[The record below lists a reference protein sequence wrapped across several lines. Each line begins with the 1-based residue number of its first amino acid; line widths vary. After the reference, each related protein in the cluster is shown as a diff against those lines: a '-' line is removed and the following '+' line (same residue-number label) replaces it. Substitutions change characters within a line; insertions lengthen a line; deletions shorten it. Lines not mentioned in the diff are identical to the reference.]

1 VPDSFADHVTLM
13 FDLQLIAFRA
23 DITRVFAFKLGRD
36 GSNRSYPES
45 GFGGGF
51 HASSHHSAREDR
63 ILEFARINTYH
74 VSLLPYL
81 LERLKNTPDGETHML
96 ENSLVL
102 YGSPMGDPNLH
113 NHRKVPF
120 FIAGRAGGRIPGGR
134 HLKAPD
140 RTPLANVM
148 VSALGALGFED
159 LERFGDSS
167 GRFDLAAGPGGQ
179 A

>member
-1 VPDSFADHVTLM
+1 
-13 FDLQLIAFRA
+13 
-23 DITRVFAFKLGRD
+23 
-36 GSNRSYPES
+36 
-45 GFGGGF
+45 
-51 HASSHHSAREDR
+51 
-63 ILEFARINTYH
+63 
-74 VSLLPYL
+74 
-81 LERLKNTPDGETHML
+81 ML